1 MRRVVVDMQS
11 YLFSDAVSRVLG
23 DADSDFYVYKS
34 ESPEKTLELCNL
46 CKPQILLMEV
56 AGYLPWSMEK
66 RLAIREEVKQNNTQ
80 CKIVLLVD
88 EEAEKQLAKRVL
100 QAKKDGLIDQFIYG
114 SVSASYL
121 LAVIDAL

>member
-1 MRRVVVDMQS
+1 MDMQS
-11 YLFSDAVSRVLG
+11 YLFSDAISKVLG

-56 AGYLPWSMEK
+56 AGYLPW
-66 RLAIREEVKQNNTQ
+66 NNPQ